1 MMLNSK
7 GNYKRLLLALIC
19 GSVSFSTFAK
29 VYSWRDADGAMH
41 YSQFPRQIVEK
52 NAAQSR
58 ASRKQA
64 DMNDVVNN
72 LFPAKKVNNLLDG
85 LDDIVANANVER
97 QIDKVLTRRD
107 PQLVLIEQ
115 QLARQQAQQHA
126 LRVAKHEA
134 FKVQQAL
141 VAAANIAEANNK
153 VKQTLAK
160 NSFMAGIHKRVY
172 GNVDTNSNDVTQP
185 ILTTQLAST
194 LPQGLNS
201 IAHVEVK
208 QPRKA
213 TNKFL
218 AGIQHKLKRKHSS
231 GRSVE
236 AIQPALRIEP
246 VVIAKTTPLA
256 KPTILQQVAKRP
268 QSVPT
273 YIFEPVEAITVTAAM
288 VVVNTPL
295 IEQTAVFKPRE
306 LKSEVLKPVV
316 ASRSIAKVS
325 RKEKAKPNNAFLAGI
340 KKKLNRNN
348 ETQVIAE
355 SVLLASQGSADNKL
369 KTTPEQVQN
378 KFLAEI
384 NKKLFRAHLA
394 TDNSRTV
401 TTPVAELVKS
411 NTDINAKRRRTTTVK
426 NKELIQG
433 ADQIKA
439 IENAISS
446 SSQSNKVTTPS
457 VKQVNSALM
466 LSRLSYNHKSRL
478 PLLGAGTN
486 QLGRQGIA
494 ASSQFVSEV
503 NRNAD

>member
-115 QLARQQAQQHA
+115 QLARQHAQQHA
-126 LRVAKHEA
+126 VRVAKHEA

-218 AGIQHKLKRKHSS
+218 AGIQHKL
-231 GRSVE
+231 
-236 AIQPALRIEP
+236 
-246 VVIAKTTPLA
+246 
-256 KPTILQQVAKRP
+256 
-268 QSVPT
+268 
-273 YIFEPVEAITVTAAM
+273 
-288 VVVNTPL
+288 
-295 IEQTAVFKPRE
+295 
-306 LKSEVLKPVV
+306 
-316 ASRSIAKVS
+316 
-325 RKEKAKPNNAFLAGI
+325 
-340 KKKLNRNN
+340 
-348 ETQVIAE
+348 
-355 SVLLASQGSADNKL
+355 
-369 KTTPEQVQN
+369 
-378 KFLAEI
+378 
-384 NKKLFRAHLA
+384 
-394 TDNSRTV
+394 
-401 TTPVAELVKS
+401 
-411 NTDINAKRRRTTTVK
+411 
-426 NKELIQG
+426 
-433 ADQIKA
+433 
-439 IENAISS
+439 
-446 SSQSNKVTTPS
+446 
-457 VKQVNSALM
+457 
-466 LSRLSYNHKSRL
+466 
-478 PLLGAGTN
+478 
-486 QLGRQGIA
+486 
-494 ASSQFVSEV
+494 
-503 NRNAD
+503 

>member
-58 ASRKQA
+58 ASRKHA

-72 LFPAKKVNNLLDG
+72 LSPAKKVNNLLDG

-107 PQLVLIEQ
+107 PHLVLIEQ
-115 QLARQQAQQHA
+115 QLARQQAEQHA

-160 NSFMAGIHKRVY
+160 NSFMAGIHRRVY
-172 GNVDTNSNDVTQP
+172 GNVDTKSNDVAQP
-185 ILTTQLAST
+185 ILPTQLAST
-194 LPQGLNS
+194 SPQALNT
-201 IAHVEVK
+201 IANVEIK
-208 QPRKA
+208 QPRKM

-218 AGIQHKLKRKHSS
+218 AGIQNKLKRKQ
-231 GRSVE
+231 SVE
-236 AIQPALRIEP
+236 VIQP
-246 VVIAKTTPLA
+246 
-256 KPTILQQVAKRP
+256 AKRP
-268 QSVPT
+268 QSAST
-273 YIFEPVEAITVTAAM
+273 YIFEPVESITVTAAM
-288 VVVNTPL
+288 VVVDTPL
-295 IEQTAVFKPRE
+295 IEQAAVFKPRE
-306 LKSEVLKPVV
+306 LKPEALKPVV
-316 ASRSIAKVS
+316 ASRTIAKVS
-325 RKEKAKPNNAFLAGI
+325 RKAQSKPHNAFLAGI

-348 ETQVIAE
+348 ETLVIAE
-355 SVLLASQGSADNKL
+355 PVILASQRSADNKF
-369 KTTPEQVQN
+369 KATPEQVQN

-394 TDNSRTV
+394 TDNSGTG
-401 TTPVAELVKS
+401 TTSVAELVKS

-439 IENAISS
+439 IENEISS
-446 SSQSNKVTTPS
+446 RSQSNKVKTPS

-466 LSRLSYNHKSRL
+466 LSRLSYNHKARL

-486 QLGRQGIA
+486 QLDRQGIS
-494 ASSQFVSEV
+494 ASSQFVSDV
-503 NRNAD
+503 NRNAE

>member
-58 ASRKQA
+58 ASRKHA

-72 LFPAKKVNNLLDG
+72 LSPAKKVNNLLDG

-107 PQLVLIEQ
+107 PHLVLIEQ
-115 QLARQQAQQHA
+115 QLARQQAEQHA

-160 NSFMAGIHKRVY
+160 NSFMAGIHRRVY
-172 GNVDTNSNDVTQP
+172 GNVDTKSNDVAQP
-185 ILTTQLAST
+185 ILPTLLAST
-194 LPQGLNS
+194 SPQALNT
-201 IAHVEVK
+201 IANVEIK
-208 QPRKA
+208 QPRKM

-218 AGIQHKLKRKHSS
+218 AGIQNKLKRKQ
-231 GRSVE
+231 SVE
-236 AIQPALRIEP
+236 VIQP
-246 VVIAKTTPLA
+246 
-256 KPTILQQVAKRP
+256 AKRP
-268 QSVPT
+268 QSAPT
-273 YIFEPVEAITVTAAM
+273 YIFEPVESITVTAAM
-288 VVVNTPL
+288 VVVDTPL
-295 IEQTAVFKPRE
+295 IEQAAVFKPRE
-306 LKSEVLKPVV
+306 LKPEALKPVV
-316 ASRSIAKVS
+316 ASRTIAKVS
-325 RKEKAKPNNAFLAGI
+325 RKAQSKPHNAFLAGI

-348 ETQVIAE
+348 ETLVIAE
-355 SVLLASQGSADNKL
+355 PVILASQRSADNKF
-369 KTTPEQVQN
+369 KATPEQVQN

-394 TDNSRTV
+394 TDNSGTG
-401 TTPVAELVKS
+401 TTSVAELVKS

-439 IENAISS
+439 IENEISS
-446 SSQSNKVTTPS
+446 RSQSNKVKTPS

-466 LSRLSYNHKSRL
+466 LSRLSYNHKARL

-486 QLGRQGIA
+486 QLDRQGIS
-494 ASSQFVSEV
+494 ASSQFVSDV
-503 NRNAD
+503 NRNAE